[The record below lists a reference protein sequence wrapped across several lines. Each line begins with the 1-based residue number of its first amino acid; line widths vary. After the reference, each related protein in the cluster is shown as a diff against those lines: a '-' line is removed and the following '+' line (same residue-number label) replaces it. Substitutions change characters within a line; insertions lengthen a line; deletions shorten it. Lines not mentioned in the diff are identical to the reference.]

1 MQTPSTDFQP
11 ADTPPPRASRKLL
24 LFALAGTALAL
35 LASAAVLG
43 FGGPRKKTAVPAAA
57 IAALTVQSATAREV
71 PWPATLDASGAI
83 APWQETVVGTQV
95 AGLRLV
101 ELRVNVGDTVRRGQL
116 LARFDADTLR
126 ADCDQLQAAL
136 DQAVAQAAQATT
148 NRDRALKLQGSG
160 GISEQEVLQHVT
172 QADSARAQVG
182 AARAQLASRRLQLR
196 HAEVLAPDDGVISA
210 RSATL
215 GAVGTVGQELFR
227 LIRQG
232 RLEWRGELTATQFSQ
247 AERGQQVVLAL
258 PDGRSVDAR
267 VRQLAPTLD
276 AQTRLGLVYADLA
289 AGGPARAGMY
299 AGGSILL
306 AQRPA
311 LVVPAASLLLRDG
324 RTHVLKLTGTQRMQR
339 VVLQT
344 VVAGRRRADEAE
356 IVQGLAAGERVVARG
371 AGFLNDG
378 DTVRLAD
385 SHEGQTP

>member
-35 LASAAVLG
+35 LASTAVLG

-116 LARFDADTLR
+116 LARFDADTLH

-196 HAEVLAPDDGVISA
+196 HAEVLSPDDGVISA

-258 PDGRSVDAR
+258 PDGRSVEAR

-378 DTVRLAD
+378 DMVRLAD